1 MCLCTKQKEPLVAQR
16 NIKVYKHV
24 SYIDDDKKTAKSLC
38 QGTRF
43 NLNADFVP
51 DSSTV
56 DITGHT
62 EHLEINGGVIHACL
76 YPDYGRG
83 RCLVAYIPKGTEY
96 WFGLEGTTVCAK
108 KLHVTNQEVTPE
120 NFAGMDEELA
130 TQLYSDAPSFNG
142 IKVGCFLVKNTD
154 DSKMFVS
161 PIWVN
166 DKPAENIIGIVVGFT
181 PENKPIIASHKHY
194 LESTSID
201 NRYDCSLNDKYLS
214 KEEARKDFN
223 GYKNFKGWKKVCEG
237 NPTRFE
243 AYAQVTAFGEE
254 YYVPA
259 LGEMECMLENIKYVA
274 AGFTLAGRNCPV
286 SMPGWYWTSS
296 GRSADGSWVCGIGSD
311 GVRRGWFGKDA
322 HGRVVPFVA
331 FDGKAINSPNLEDV
345 TKKKNDSKMDS
356 KDYELCKEINQM
368 SKEFRTAIRKTMS
381 KAQIAEV
388 GYEIIA
394 SLRQLKL
401 DVYRLCIQENESQR
415 EYDKHTVEYQLDWIK
430 ILIDECIEDNILSM
444 KGIYNIVQPRKRL
457 MESIDNLKAI
467 S

>member
-24 SYIDDDKKTAKSLC
+24 SYIDDDKKTAKSC
-38 QGTRF
+38 WQGTRF

-56 DITGHT
+56 DITGYS
-62 EHLEINGGVIHACL
+62 EYSEINGGVIHACL

-96 WFGLEGTTVCAK
+96 WIGFEGTTVCAK

-130 TQLYSDAPSFNG
+130 MQLYSDAPSFNG
-142 IKVGCFLVKNTD
+142 IKIGCFLVKNTD

-161 PIWVN
+161 PILVN
-166 DKPAENIIGIVVGFT
+166 DKPTENIIGIVVGFT

-201 NRYDCSLNDKYLS
+201 NCHDCSLNDKYLS
-214 KEEARKDFN
+214 REEARKDFN
-223 GYKNFKGWKKVCEG
+223 GYKNFKGRKKVCEG

-243 AYAQVTAFGEE
+243 VYAQVTAFGEE

-274 AGFTLAGRNCPV
+274 AGFTLASRNCPV
-286 SMPGWYWTSS
+286 SMAGWYWTSS
-296 GRSADGSWVCGIGSD
+296 ERSADRGWECHISSY
-311 GVRRGWFGKDA
+311 GVRSDWDDKDY
-322 HGRVVPFVA
+322 HFRVVPFVA
-331 FDGKAINSPNLEDV
+331 FDGKALDSPDLDENLIKKH
-345 TKKKNDSKMDS
+345 TKPTLWKTFLKKNN
-356 KDYELCKEINQM
+356 IN
-368 SKEFRTAIRKTMS
+368 
-381 KAQIAEV
+381 
-388 GYEIIA
+388 
-394 SLRQLKL
+394 
-401 DVYRLCIQENESQR
+401 
-415 EYDKHTVEYQLDWIK
+415 
-430 ILIDECIEDNILSM
+430 
-444 KGIYNIVQPRKRL
+444 
-457 MESIDNLKAI
+457 
-467 S
+467 